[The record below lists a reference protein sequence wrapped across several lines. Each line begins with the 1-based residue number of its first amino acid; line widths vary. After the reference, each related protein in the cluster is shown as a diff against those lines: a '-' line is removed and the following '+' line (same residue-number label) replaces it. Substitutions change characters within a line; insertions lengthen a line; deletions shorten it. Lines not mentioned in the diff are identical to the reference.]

1 VRVPD
6 IEVATLVRAPRE
18 RVYDAFTT
26 AEHLDEWF
34 TTGAEVHA
42 RPGGEMVWRW
52 VRWAPDEVT
61 FEDRGPVLEAKR
73 PERYVFR
80 WQERLGGTTAP

>member
-26 AEHLDEWF
+26 AEYLDEWF
-34 TTGAEVHA
+34 TTGAEVDA
-42 RPGGEMVWRW
+42 RPGGELVWRW
-52 VRWAPDEVT
+52 VRWARTGSPP
-61 FEDRGPVLEAKR
+61 RIAPVLEAKR